1 MSVARR
7 ATAPPGPPGWQRPAA
22 LARRIGQADAVAARQ
37 CEHQLRLQ
45 AALDMNVQLA
55 FGELF
60 DQGIHFAHAV
70 ASLSGAK
77 PSASRWR
84 PDTKFNQSRSEM
96 ALPGQACKAGDSPC
110 GSRRNRFS
118 GSAMDA

>member
-45 AALDMNVQLA
+45 APLDMNVQLA

-60 DQGIHFAHAV
+60 DQGVHFGHAV
-70 ASLSGAK
+70 ASLSGVK
-77 PSASRWR
+77 PSAGRWR
-84 PDTKFNQSRSEM
+84 PDTQVSTGRGGRWRSLIRRVKP
-96 ALPGQACKAGDSPC
+96 AKAHAGADET
-110 GSRRNRFS
+110 
-118 GSAMDA
+118 GSA